1 MPLETK
7 SVWWGLYKSLD
18 SKKPFL
24 PWVKLCRL
32 LLCQDGLCWACQVL
46 SVINSPVDQ
55 RLVVVCLKDPRCHYF
70 CFILILPLFI
80 DYHSVTKF
88 QNLVLFPLRRRGIIL
103 VRFCRIDVHLVDGST
118 DEACEC
124 YPTFE
129 LPFVLLCF
137 VFRCWL
143 CWKQKSQFTRCLFW
157 FVQQVQCDATA
168 GSIKEQISNMQIFSQ
183 CPTANNALRNLPA
196 ALAWLAISQG
206 PSRKCRQHLLTSLL
220 LSLRKA
226 WQGSCGLCQ
235 KRGVFVKVVKVFW
248 ICPSI
253 HSLADTQCSK
263 CR

>member
-103 VRFCRIDVHLVDGST
+103 VRFCRIDVHLVDGSHRWGMRMLSDFRT
-118 DEACEC
+118 SFCPSMFCFQVLVMLKAKK
-124 YPTFE
+124 PIHKV
-129 LPFVLLCF
+129 PFLVC
-137 VFRCWL
+137 
-143 CWKQKSQFTRCLFW
+143 
-157 FVQQVQCDATA
+157 AT
-168 GSIKEQISNMQIFSQ
+168 GSMRRNSRQYQGTNLEHANLQPMSYRQQ
-183 CPTANNALRNLPA
+183 CPAK
-196 ALAWLAISQG
+196 LAS
-206 PSRKCRQHLLTSLL
+206 ST
-220 LSLRKA
+220 
-226 WQGSCGLCQ
+226 
-235 KRGVFVKVVKVFW
+235 GVVGHF
-248 ICPSI
+248 
-253 HSLADTQCSK
+253 A
-263 CR
+263 RA

>member
-1 MPLETK
+1 MSTITMPGRSLLSLSSVVSYQLTSWSEVAYGMSQRSKMPL
-7 SVWWGLYKSLD
+7 
-18 SKKPFL
+18 
-24 PWVKLCRL
+24 L
-32 LLCQDGLCWACQVL
+32 LLNLL
-46 SVINSPVDQ
+46 
-55 RLVVVCLKDPRCHYF
+55 
-70 CFILILPLFI
+70 LPLFI
-80 DYHSVTKF
+80 DYHSDTKF
-88 QNLVLFPLRRRGIIL
+88 QNLVLFPLRRKGIIL
-103 VRFCRIDVHLVDGST
+103 IRFCRIDVHLVDGSHRWGMRMLS
-118 DEACEC
+118 D
-124 YPTFE
+124 FE

-143 CWKQKSQFTRCLFW
+143 CWKQKSQITRCLFW

-226 WQGSCGLCQ
+226 WQGFYGLCQ

-248 ICPSI
+248 ICPSTACI
-253 HSLADTQCSK
+253 C
-263 CR
+263 